1 MTNIITFDGFENSD
15 IRVTPSGEYSVF
27 DVIKFCGKKNPRDA
41 WNTLLTQYSEVVAKT
56 DNFKFPGRGQ
66 RNTPVATRQN
76 MLYIIGLL
84 PGAVGRSYRESAA
97 KVFLQYLEAS
107 PELAESVINRATP
120 EDLRRIEER
129 LKARKIRVAFTATLQ
144 NHGVTE
150 GWQFG
155 AITNEIYKP
164 ILGGTAKQIRADR
177 NLPTRVNIRENISM
191 LEDVAVSFAEQLTQR
206 DIKRQNLN
214 GFHPCKDSAAKNAA
228 NVSRLVND

>member
-27 DVIKFCGKKNPRDA
+27 DVIKFCGQKNPWEPWKRLC
-41 WNTLLTQYSEVVAKT
+41 TKYPEVITKCE
-56 DNFKFPGRGQ
+56 DFKFPGKGQ
-66 RNTPVATRQN
+66 RNTPVANREN
-76 MLYIIGLL
+76 SLYIIGLL
-84 PGAVGRSYRESAA
+84 PGAIGRSYREESA
-97 KVFLQYLEAS
+97 KVFLQYLNAS

-206 DIKRQNLN
+206 DIERQNLN

>member
-76 MLYIIGLL
+76 
-84 PGAVGRSYRESAA
+84 
-97 KVFLQYLEAS
+97 
-107 PELAESVINRATP
+107 
-120 EDLRRIEER
+120 
-129 LKARKIRVAFTATLQ
+129 
-144 NHGVTE
+144 
-150 GWQFG
+150 
-155 AITNEIYKP
+155 
-164 ILGGTAKQIRADR
+164 
-177 NLPTRVNIRENISM
+177 
-191 LEDVAVSFAEQLTQR
+191 
-206 DIKRQNLN
+206 LN

>member
-76 MLYIIGLL
+76 
-84 PGAVGRSYRESAA
+84 
-97 KVFLQYLEAS
+97 
-107 PELAESVINRATP
+107 
-120 EDLRRIEER
+120 
-129 LKARKIRVAFTATLQ
+129 
-144 NHGVTE
+144 
-150 GWQFG
+150 
-155 AITNEIYKP
+155 
-164 ILGGTAKQIRADR
+164 
-177 NLPTRVNIRENISM
+177 ISM

-206 DIKRQNLN
+206 DIERQNLN